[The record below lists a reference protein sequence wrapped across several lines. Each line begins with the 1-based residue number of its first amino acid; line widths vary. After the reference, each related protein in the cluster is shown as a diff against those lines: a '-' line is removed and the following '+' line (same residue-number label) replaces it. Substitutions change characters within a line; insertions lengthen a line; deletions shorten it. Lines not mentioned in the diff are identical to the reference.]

1 MISKE
6 DEKKVIDFAKNYK
19 ERASKVSGYKDEL
32 TILQQEIQEELKTME
47 ELRTKELKFLDELRE
62 KYDTTPDVVVQL
74 IQKIILAN
82 G

>member
-6 DEKKVIDFAKNYK
+6 DEKRVIDFAKNYK
-19 ERASKVSGYKDEL
+19 ERASKVSRYKDEL

-47 ELRTKELKFLDELRE
+47 ELRTKELEFLDELHK
-62 KYDTTPDVVVQL
+62 KYDTTPENLVQL
-74 IQKIILAN
+74 IQKIILVN

>member
-6 DEKKVIDFAKNYK
+6 DEKRVIGFAKNYK
-19 ERASKVSGYKDEL
+19 ERASKVSRYKDEL
-32 TILQQEIQEELKTME
+32 TILQKEIQEELKTME
-47 ELRTKELKFLDELRE
+47 ELRTKELEFLDELHK
-62 KYDTTPDVVVQL
+62 KYDTTPEVLVQL

>member
-6 DEKKVIDFAKNYK
+6 DEKRVIDFAKNYK
-19 ERASKVSGYKDEL
+19 ERASKVSKYKDEL
-32 TILQQEIQEELKTME
+32 TILQQEILEELKTME
-47 ELRTKELKFLDELRE
+47 ELRTKELEFLDELHK
-62 KYDTTPDVVVQL
+62 KYDTTPEVLVQL

>member
-6 DEKKVIDFAKNYK
+6 DEQKVLEFAKNYK
-19 ERASKVSGYKDEL
+19 ERADKVSGYKDEL
-32 TILQQEIQEELKTME
+32 TILQKDIQEELKTME
-47 ELRTKELKFLDELRE
+47 ELRNKELKFLDDLRL

>member
-6 DEKKVIDFAKNYK
+6 DEKRVIDFAKNYK
-19 ERASKVSGYKDEL
+19 ERATKVSRYKDEL